1 MKKKFVFLGVLLASG
16 FLLTACSN
24 GQSQNQEHHVST
36 SQNNSKTDSSSNGN
50 SNTANDDL
58 QIRFGRSGNNWYRIE
73 MANNKTARGIASTV
87 SDTSWNLP
95 IYTYKNYKHDDVL
108 QYYEVSEEYQFAS
121 NPQHITSEKA
131 GEIYYQKNTNRVILF
146 FNNANVP
153 GNYTYVGKIKNT
165 NGLADAV
172 KNNPKVKGWDNTIV
186 SVKVIK

>member
-1 MKKKFVFLGVLLASG
+1 MKKKFIFLGVLLASG
-16 FLLTACSN
+16 FLLGACSN
-24 GQSQNQEHHVST
+24 NQSQDQGHNTST
-36 SQNNSKTDSSSNGN
+36 SQTQSQNNSSTSGN
-50 SNTANDDL
+50 SDTANDDL

-73 MANNKTARGIASTV
+73 MANNKTARDVASTV

-121 NPQHITSEKA
+121 NPQHVTSEKA
-131 GEIYYQKNTNRVILF
+131 GEVYYQKSTNRVILF
-146 FNNANVP
+146 FNNAHVS
-153 GNYTYVGKIKNT
+153 GNYTYFGRIKNT

-186 SVKVIK
+186 TVKVFK